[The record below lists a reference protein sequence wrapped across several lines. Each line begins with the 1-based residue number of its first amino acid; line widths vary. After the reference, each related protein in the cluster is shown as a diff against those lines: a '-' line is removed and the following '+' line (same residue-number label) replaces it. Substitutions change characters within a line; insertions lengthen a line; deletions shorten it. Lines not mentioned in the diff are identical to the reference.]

1 MDGGENRGAAG
12 REKKLLN
19 GIQSDKEKPYE
30 TLLDI
35 SNNSRFVSEV
45 EWTAR
50 KILQDCNQ
58 RRKNAALL
66 FENKA
71 KVKRVNDQKRVSR
84 DPDSKLIHSE
94 AGHVLPSKL
103 KTPQTDLLEADKDS
117 FRGQDTLRNQEI
129 LLPSVQQTIFRS
141 LPRPPSSSKYG
152 RKLPSWEGLPLP
164 TSCEVQKLDSII
176 TKDME
181 RSKKT
186 VNIIQELQNSP
197 FFTRNMLVSATRSL
211 RERNGGKTRWRKKR
225 SKDSIQSQDWTSYPL
240 KVKYRYDDHC
250 QSVSFAAAAESDL
263 SHDPMSSDNI
273 TELASHPLERQLQQ
287 QILAA
292 YDRSHEDI
300 QTCLR
305 LHKFI
310 TNLHESWISNVESMR
325 EFQTEVINVDLPLS
339 YSCDNSLSDR
349 RDTAAI
355 CRRESQIQSISLER
369 ARRKF
374 RIKETTEVNFFSS
387 NSQKINVIG
396 QNRITPIKSKTP
408 TFCDDSKMKWDDTTA
423 SSLTIRA
430 ADPAFIM
437 SQTLCPGCTYFGER
451 GITWDTIAKSPHIGD
466 GTCMAMPDTDL
477 TQAAMFLARAGPHP
491 FSPIT
496 VTISMALE
504 RPLVAC
510 PFVAI
515 DSTIFGP
522 EATYSE
528 IKSLTIPTTMAQPS
542 VSSYTPVETK
552 IDSVLPHSI
561 MILNSAVERA
571 DWCTKSEECE
581 QNKGGS
587 NCKKYYAKHR
597 RQMDEFTE
605 HGFRCKGMTELRTLN
620 KTIKTTV
627 IGISQQALETNTTSL
642 CQPILHHCQDYITME
657 NLTRKRTHADFRYI
671 LQDP

>member
-1 MDGGENRGAAG
+1 MDSGENKGVAG
-12 REKKLLN
+12 REKILLN
-19 GIQSDKEKPYE
+19 GILSEKEKPYE

-58 RRKNAALL
+58 RRKNEALL
-66 FENKA
+66 IENKA
-71 KVKRVNDQKRVSR
+71 KVKRVNDQKRISR

-94 AGHVLPSKL
+94 KGHVLPSKP
-103 KTPQTDLLEADKDS
+103 KTPQTDLLEANKDS
-117 FRGQDTLRNQEI
+117 LRGQVNLRNQDI

-141 LPRPPSSSKYG
+141 LPRPPSSSKNG
-152 RKLPSWEGLPLP
+152 RKLPSWERLPPP
-164 TSCEVQKLDSII
+164 TSCEVQKLDSIV

-181 RSKKT
+181 RSKKK

-197 FFTRNMLVSATRSL
+197 FFTRSMLVSATRSL
-211 RERNGGKTRWRKKR
+211 QERNGGKTRWRKKR

-250 QSVSFAAAAESDL
+250 QSVSFAAAAERDRSY
-263 SHDPMSSDNI
+263 DPMSNNDI
-273 TELASHPLERQLQQ
+273 TEHVPHPLERQLQQ

-310 TNLHESWISNVESMR
+310 TNLHESWISNVESLR
-325 EFQTEVINVDLPLS
+325 EFQTEVINVDLPPS
-339 YSCDNSLSDR
+339 HSCDNSLSDR
-349 RDTAAI
+349 RDIVAI

-369 ARRKF
+369 ACRRF
-374 RIKETTEVNFFSS
+374 RMKESTEENSFSS
-387 NSQKINVIG
+387 TSQKSNVTW
-396 QNRITPIKSKTP
+396 QNRTTPTKSRTP
-408 TFCDDSKMKWDDTTA
+408 TFCDDSKIEWDDTTA
-423 SSLTIRA
+423 PSLTTRV
-430 ADPAFIM
+430 ADPAFMI
-437 SQTLCPGCTYFGER
+437 SQTLCPGHTYFGER
-451 GITWDTIAKSPHIGD
+451 GITWDTIAKSPLIGD
-466 GTCMAMPDTDL
+466 GTCMAMPDMDL

-522 EATYSE
+522 EITYSE
-528 IKSLTIPTTMAQPS
+528 IKSLTIPTAMAQPS
-542 VSSYTPVETK
+542 ETSCTAVETK
-552 IDSVLPHSI
+552 IDCVLPHSI
-561 MILNSAVERA
+561 MILNSAADKA

-581 QNKGGS
+581 QNKGES
-587 NCKKYYAKHR
+587 SCKKYYAKHR
-597 RQMDEFTE
+597 RDRNEFTE
-605 HGFRCKGMTELRTLN
+605 HGFRSREMTEPRTLN
-620 KTIKTTV
+620 KIIKTTV
-627 IGISQQALETNTTSL
+627 VGISEQALEANTTSL
-642 CQPILHHCQDYITME
+642 CQPILHHCQDYITVE
-657 NLTRKRTHADFRYI
+657 NLTRKRTHADFRYV